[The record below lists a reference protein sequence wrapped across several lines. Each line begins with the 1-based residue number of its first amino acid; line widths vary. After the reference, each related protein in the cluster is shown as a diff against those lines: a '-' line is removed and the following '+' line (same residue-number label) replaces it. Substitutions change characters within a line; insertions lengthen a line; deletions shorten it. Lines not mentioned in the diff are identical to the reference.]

1 MAMQKIGR
9 YEIEREIGHGGMS
22 VVYLA
27 RDPHVKRA
35 VAVKILPR
43 QFTHE
48 PQFRARFQR
57 EAELIAA
64 LEHPFIVTLY
74 DFGEEDDQPYIVMRY
89 MPGGTL
95 QQRLATSGPMPLPEL
110 ARLVTRISEALDEAH
125 AQHIIHRD
133 LKPGNILFDAR
144 GEAYLGDFGIAKI
157 SEATAFTGTGI
168 IGTPEYMSPEQAR
181 GFKDLDGRSDV
192 YALGSVV
199 FHALTG
205 QLPFKAETP
214 MGAAVAHITE
224 PVPNILAVKPDLP
237 PACAAIVQ
245 CALAKNPEDR
255 YPTAGQLAKD
265 LTRLAAGQSVAPPR
279 PNPARP
285 NPNKHPL
292 PPPAFANPITISPEH
307 VNEIAQLRTLSG
319 HTGPVTSVAF
329 SPDGHTLVSGSLDK
343 TVRVWEINFGQVLHV
358 LKQHTDGI
366 WCVAYSPD
374 GRTVASG
381 GRDSTVFLWNIVTGF
396 PRHTL
401 KLKSGVTSLAFS
413 PDGRTLVT
421 GSHDSSVQIWSA
433 ETGALQRTW
442 MGHTGRVTSVAFS
455 PAGDSVASSGVDGT
469 VRFWNTSVS
478 TNQLRFT
485 PFGQVT
491 YLWSIAF
498 SPDGLWL
505 AGAAD
510 KTIRLWN
517 LTTQQQVRVFEGHTG
532 AVSSVAFSPDGRTL
546 ASGDAHKLVQLWETS
561 TGKPLR
567 ALKGHTEEVHCV
579 TFSPGGRLLAS
590 ASAGGTVRLWG
601 VKDAQPTL

>member
-1 MAMQKIGR
+1 MAVQTIGR

-27 RDPHVKRA
+27 RDPRVKRA

-57 EAELIAA
+57 EAELIAT

-74 DFGEEDDQPYIVMRY
+74 DFGEEEDQPFIVMRY

-95 QQRLATSGPMPLPEL
+95 QQRLAANGPLALPEL
-110 ARLVTRISEALDEAH
+110 AHLATRLAEALDEAH
-125 AQHIIHRD
+125 AQNIIHRD

-144 GEAYLGDFGIAKI
+144 GEGYLSDFGIAKI

-181 GFKDLDGRSDV
+181 GIKDLDGRSDV

-199 FHALTG
+199 FQALTG
-205 QLPFKAETP
+205 HLPYKASTP

-224 PVPNILAVKPDLP
+224 PVPNILTVKSDLP
-237 PACAAIVQ
+237 PACAAIMQ
-245 CALAKNPEDR
+245 CALAKNPDDR
-255 YPTAGQLAKD
+255 YPTAGQFAHD
-265 LTRLAAGQSVAPPR
+265 LTRLASGQSVAPPR
-279 PNPARP
+279 PSAARAPA
-285 NPNKHPL
+285 KHPL
-292 PPPAFANPITISPEH
+292 PPPAFTDPITIAPEH
-307 VNEIAQLRTLSG
+307 VKEIAQLRTLSG

-343 TVRVWEINFGQVLHV
+343 TVCVWEINFGQVLHV
-358 LKQHTDGI
+358 LRHHTDGI

-381 GRDSTVFLWNIVTGF
+381 GRDSTVYLWNIVTGF

-421 GSHDSSVQIWSA
+421 GSHDSSVQLWDTD
-433 ETGALQRTW
+433 TGALQRTW

-455 PAGDSVASSGVDGT
+455 PDGKSVASSGVDGT
-469 VRFWNTSVS
+469 VRFWTTSGG
-478 TNQLRFT
+478 TNQLRST
-485 PFGQVT
+485 PFGQAT

-498 SPDGLWL
+498 SPDGQWL

-517 LTTQQQVRVFEGHTG
+517 LNTNLQARVFEGHTS

-546 ASGDAHKLVQLWETS
+546 ASGDANKLVQLWETN
-561 TGKPLR
+561 TGKSLR
-567 ALKGHTEEVHCV
+567 TLTGHTEEVHCV
-579 TFSPGGRLLAS
+579 AFSPGGRLLAS
-590 ASAGGTVRLWG
+590 ASAGGTIRLWG
-601 VKDAQPTL
+601 VKDAPPTQ